1 MSKSNKKT
9 DSELW
14 QLVKDKLPKEQK
26 ECNKFEIAF
35 QLIEKYKMCITRGL
49 SNIWI
54 VDATVSEKNVG
65 AFEVKLTDKDL
76 WRAVMLA
83 FLELDDCNSILKNA
97 KKVKSELI
105 SHKGL
110 AYVEGYDE
118 KFIIQCQSFEVDSE
132 GNDAYF
138 LGVTSDRLDEY
149 SIQLKEIKSVICLL
163 DE

>member
-14 QLVKDKLPKEQK
+14 QLVKDKLPKEQQ

-35 QLIEKYKMCITRGL
+35 KLIEKYNMCVTKSM
-49 SNIWI
+49 SNYWVID
-54 VDATVSEKNVG
+54 VTVSEKNVG
-65 AFEVKLTDKDL
+65 EFEIKFADKNL
-76 WRAVMLA
+76 WTLVMSV
-83 FLELDDCNSILKNA
+83 FLELDDCNSKLENA

-118 KFIIQCQSFEVDSE
+118 KFIIQCQSFQVDSDS
-132 GNDAYF
+132 NDACF
-138 LGVTSDRLDEY
+138 LGVTSDRLNEY
-149 SIQLKEIKSVICLL
+149 SIPLKEIKSIICLL

>member
-26 ECNKFEIAF
+26 RCNKFEIAF
-35 QLIEKYKMCITRGL
+35 QLIEKYKMCVTRSM
-49 SNIWI
+49 SNYWVIDVTI
-54 VDATVSEKNVG
+54 SEKNVG
-65 AFEVKLTDKDL
+65 EFEIKFTDKNL
-76 WRAVMLA
+76 WTLVMLV
-83 FLELDDCNSILKNA
+83 FLELDDCNSKLENA

-118 KFIIQCQSFEVDSE
+118 KFIIQCQSFQVDSDS
-132 GNDAYF
+132 NDACF
-138 LGVTSDRLDEY
+138 LGVTSDRLNEY
-149 SIQLKEIKSVICLL
+149 SIPLKEIKSIICLL

>member
-1 MSKSNKKT
+1 MAKSNRRIYLGIW
-9 DSELW
+9 E
-14 QLVKDKLPKEQK
+14 LVKNKLSKEEQK
-26 ECNKFEIAF
+26 YNKFEIALY
-35 QLIEKYKMCITRGL
+35 LIEKYKMCITRGL

-83 FLELDDCNSILKNA
+83 FLELDDCSSKLENA
-97 KKVKSELI
+97 KKVKAQLV

-110 AYVEGYDE
+110 AYVEGYKE